1 MPTARAP
8 REKVGSGG
16 TRSHKEMKKWEECT
30 SHFTQQT
37 VDYGVVIAIYH
48 PPLNLLQFVLKGCT
62 YHICK
67 ALYHGRQASSSIL
80 TAC

>member
-48 PPLNLLQFVLKGCT
+48 LPLTVCAKGVRTYRMQGHCIMVVQFWQLV
-62 YHICK
+62 
-67 ALYHGRQASSSIL
+67 SSFVEL
-80 TAC
+80 